1 MTSIKKIG
9 VLGSGVMGSGI
20 AAQVANSGTPAVL
33 LDIVK
38 PGEKN
43 RNALTEGAIEKQLKS
58 NPTGFT
64 HKDKAKLVTC
74 GNLEDDLKLLADC
87 DWIIEVV
94 LEKLEVK
101 QDVYRKID
109 SVRKPTAVISSNTS
123 TLPLHELT
131 NGLPDAFQQQFM
143 ITHFFNPPRFMRL
156 LEVVKG
162 PKTSQAAYD
171 AVCQF
176 SDIHLGKGVV
186 ACKDTPGFI
195 GNRIGVYW
203 LMLGLLEA
211 MRLGVSPEQAD
222 AAMGKP
228 VGIPKTGVFGLF
240 DLIGIDLMPLIAKS
254 MLHSLPKDD
263 PFVKIYHE
271 PELVKKMIAD
281 GYTGRKGKG
290 GFYRLNKDG
299 EKKIKEVI
307 DLKTGNYSPQSKK
320 VELAS
325 VEAAKGGMLALL
337 QHKDIGGEY
346 ARAVLVPMLHYAA
359 SLIPEISDD
368 VASVDAAMKT
378 GYSWKYGPFEMIDKI
393 GVDHFISL
401 LEQSGRS
408 IPPII
413 AQAKGGALY
422 KTEGSKRSAA
432 SVRGYTPITQPAGTL
447 MLSDVKLGSK
457 PVLKNASASL
467 WDLGDGVACL
477 ELTSKMNSIDPDILD
492 MMMKSIEAVKKD
504 FKGLVIGG
512 DADNFSVGANLGFV
526 LMAAN
531 IAAWKQIGEVIR
543 AGQQSV
549 MALKYA
555 PFPVVSSLSGMALGG
570 GCEIILHSNAVQAH
584 IESYPG
590 LVEVGVG
597 LIPAWGGCKEMLIR
611 HMGSSSPSPAS
622 GGGSGRGFI
631 GNLMQGA
638 SNLVATG
645 GAMPAISKVFEQ
657 IAMAKVSGSADE
669 ARDAKILLG
678 SDGITMNR
686 ARVLADAKAKCLSMA
701 NGYKAP
707 EPAILHLPGGTA
719 KVALSMAVDGFKAAG
734 KATPHDVT
742 VCKMLAT
749 VLSGGDTDM
758 SEGLTEQNILD
769 LEFEVF
775 MELLKMKPTLD
786 RIEHM
791 LNTGKPLRN

>member
-1 MTSIKKIG
+1 MTTIKKIA

-20 AAQVANSGTPAVL
+20 AAQVANSGTPVVL

-64 HKDKAKLVTC
+64 HKEKAKLVTC

-109 SVRKPTAVISSNTS
+109 SVRKPSAVISSNTS
-123 TLPLHELT
+123 TLPLHELM

-162 PKTSQAAYD
+162 PKTSQTAYD
-171 AVCQF
+171 EVCQF

-222 AAMGKP
+222 AVMGRP

-263 PFVKIYHE
+263 PFVAIYNE

-307 DLKTGNYSPQSKK
+307 DLKTGSYAPQNKK

-325 VEAAKGGMLALL
+325 VEAAKGGILALL
-337 QHKDIGGEY
+337 THKDIGGEY
-346 ARAVLVPMLHYAA
+346 ARAVLLPMLHYAA

-401 LEQSGRS
+401 LEQSGRT

-413 AQAKGGALY
+413 AQAKGGSLY
-422 KTEGSKRSAA
+422 KLDGGKRQAA
-432 SVRGYTPITQPAGTL
+432 SIKGYTPITQPAGTL

-492 MMMKSIEAVKKD
+492 MMMKSIEVVKKD
-504 FKGLVIGG
+504 FKGMVIGG

-611 HMGSSSPSPAS
+611 HMGDKKGSS
-622 GGGSGRGFI
+622 GGMLS
-631 GNLMQGA
+631 NLM
-638 SNLVATG
+638 ATG

-669 ARDAKILLG
+669 ARDAKILRE

-701 NGYKAP
+701 NGYKTP

-758 SEGLTEQNILD
+758 SEGLSEQNILD

-791 LNTGKPLRN
+791 LETGKPLRN